1 MRGVLL
7 AAAFVLSLAALAEPS
22 QPRTTTPVVS
32 APDAVFALQIPE
44 KKIDITIG
52 DRGGYAA
59 WYRNPAWIA
68 IGGLAV
74 LLLLLIMVLA
84 LRGTGGGTTIIRE

>member
-7 AAAFVLSLAALAEPS
+7 AAAFVLSLTARAEPS
-22 QPRTTTPVVS
+22 QPRTATPMRS
-32 APDAVFALQIPE
+32 APASVYALQIPE

-52 DRGGYAA
+52 DRSEPAA
-59 WYRNPAWIA
+59 WYRNPVWIA

-74 LLLLLIMVLA
+74 VLLLLIIVLA

>member
-7 AAAFVLSLAALAEPS
+7 SAALMLSLTALAEPS
-22 QPRTTTPVVS
+22 QPRTTRTAVS
-32 APDAVFALQIPE
+32 APVPVYALQIPE

-52 DRGGYAA
+52 DRGGNAA
-59 WYRNPAWIA
+59 WYRNPVWIA

-74 LLLLLIMVLA
+74 LLLLLIIVVA
-84 LRGTGGGTTIIRE
+84 LRGTGGGTTILRE